1 MLFGAGSKELGF
13 RKETIEE
20 EDVGFMQLA
29 GLYPLTRGYTAYYFI
44 SFILCTT
51 LMEGMIVGS
60 YLEGE
65 VDTSLETAHVLLIGL
80 NMFTQICTHRYYYD
94 IVNKLLRAIDDN
106 FFSYGDTMDEDTKQ
120 MFGKVFKIQVSSAAI
135 AITFQRP
142 ILYVLNGRGVKDVDG
157 ENWLIYQSPFGILV
171 PFSNYWVP
179 YVFGMVLVVNQ
190 VITTSI
196 TAMATAT
203 SFVRFSE
210 ELLHQLEIVKLG
222 LGNFMF
228 RARHLHS
235 LRYNQSKES
244 GEQDKHLDKCILTCL
259 SKSVEHHAI
268 IIKLFGD
275 FKNMMYIPLFTVI
288 FDGSVLICMSA
299 VQLITSKNPIVRM
312 SMPPF
317 IVAELYYTYLYC
329 SYAEKLTN
337 MFSEIGDQMYL
348 DDWLKHSKIIKP
360 FITIIKAYSFYPKKL
375 SAGGFTSPNLEKFGG
390 VLRTA
395 YSLLN
400 FLATRK

>member
-65 VDTSLETAHVLLIGL
+65 VDTSLETAHVLLISL

-120 MFGKVFKIQVSSAAI
+120 VIRKLAKEKTARKKMFGKVFKIQVSSAAI

-179 YVFGMVLVVNQ
+179 YLFGMVLVVNQ

-244 GEQDKHLDKCILTCL
+244 GEQDKHLDKCIITCL

-337 MFSEIGDQMYL
+337 M
-348 DDWLKHSKIIKP
+348 
-360 FITIIKAYSFYPKKL
+360 
-375 SAGGFTSPNLEKFGG
+375 